1 MAKPKLATAEQFKKA
16 REELG
21 FTQSEV
27 QTNSGKFGLIVD
39 SSNLSKIERGEAAS
53 PPTRTGEASGVGT
66 DFKCK
71 GKFAEVLLY
80 EQRLHLFYQLKGIVF
95 LEDGEKIIWV
105 NPANLWGHLQNLNP
119 NYSEVL
125 SRDQERLKA
134 VDLLGREPESYDPA
148 RKLIDDAIRMKA

>member
-16 REELG
+16 RKKLDY
-21 FTQSEV
+21 TQDQV
-27 QTNSGKFGLIVD
+27 QSITEKFGLIVD

-53 PPTRTGEASGVGT
+53 PPTRTGEVSGFGKN
-66 DFKCK
+66 FKCK
-71 GKFAEVLLY
+71 GKFAEGLLY

-105 NPANLWGHLQNLNP
+105 NPVNLWGHLQNLNP

-134 VDLLGREPESYDPA
+134 MDLLGREPESYDPA